1 MISQSRSSP
10 PSSQGNG
17 PGANAPDGQSYLEKV
32 LLIIGLQN
40 RPILTVEE
48 AGRKKEKGKRE
59 RKNNNRLGFIIWK
72 LRLIGNQ

>member
-1 MISQSRSSP
+1 LVSVLNPFPGRFMISQSRSSP

-48 AGRKKEKGKRE
+48 AGRKKEKGKRKKGE
-59 RKNNNRLGFIIWK
+59 KK
-72 LRLIGNQ
+72 Q